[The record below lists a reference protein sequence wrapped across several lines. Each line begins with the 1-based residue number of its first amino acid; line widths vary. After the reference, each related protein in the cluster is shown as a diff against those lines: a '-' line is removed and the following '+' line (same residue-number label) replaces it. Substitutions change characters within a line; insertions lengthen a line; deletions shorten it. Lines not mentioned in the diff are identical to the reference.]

1 METLENVMETL
12 DKDFSW
18 FASNPNILNNDYA
31 DKVKPFYERAGKPF
45 YNLSLDYNTMTKD
58 SKFRFL
64 LIDEGEDKVF
74 APYKVIQLMK
84 TKQIRFFGFPISE
97 ISNKANEQK
106 VFDALKKLPFVK
118 FVFSEKISGASR
130 QTEYDDYFYEL
141 DNPKFA
147 TSRYRSKNYIN
158 KLLANPD
165 VQIAF
170 TQAPYNAAFQEL
182 RKAWKEGMEARGSKV
197 SPVSDRCFTN
207 IINSRN
213 KNLRFI
219 SVFYKGK
226 LLSLQVFLLK
236 EAYADLLYI
245 HHLWKGEEKRILSN
259 IVEIQKYLS
268 WKFLFEQGVER
279 VYLAGCR
286 PTEHR
291 LLKHKQRTCDGRI
304 EYYLL

>member
-1 METLENVMETL
+1 MEIQDN
-12 DKDFSW
+12 FRW
-18 FASNPNILNNDYA
+18 FASNRNILNNDYA
-31 DKVKPFYERAGKPF
+31 DKIKKFYERIDKPF
-45 YNLSLDYNTMTKD
+45 YNLSLDYNTMTKE

-64 LIDEGEDKVF
+64 LISIGDDKVF

-97 ISNKANEQK
+97 SNNKSNECK
-106 VFDALKKLPFVK
+106 FFEALKKLPFVK
-118 FVFSEKISGASR
+118 FVFTERISGASR
-130 QTEYDDYFYEL
+130 LPEYDDYFYDL

-158 KLLANPD
+158 KLLANKD

-170 TQAPYNAAFQEL
+170 TESPYSAAFQEL
-182 RKAWKEGMEARGSKV
+182 RKAWKLGMEARGSKV
-197 SPVSDRCFTN
+197 STASDRCFTN

-226 LLSLQVFLLK
+226 LLSLQVFLLN
-236 EAYADLLYI
+236 EVYADLLYI
-245 HHLWKGEEKRILSN
+245 HHLWMGEEKGILSN

-268 WKFLFEQGVER
+268 WKFLFEQGIKR
-279 VYLAGCR
+279 IYLAGCR

-291 LLKHKQRTCDGRI
+291 LLKHKQRTCDGSI

>member
-1 METLENVMETL
+1 MEIQDN
-12 DKDFSW
+12 FRW
-18 FASNPNILNNDYA
+18 FASNMNMLNNDYA
-31 DKVKPFYERAGKPF
+31 DKIKQFYERIDKPF
-45 YNLSLDYNTMTKD
+45 YNLSLDYNTMTKE

-64 LIDEGEDKVF
+64 LISIGEDKVF

-97 ISNKANEQK
+97 SKNESNERK
-106 VFDALKKLPFVK
+106 VFEALKKMPFVK
-118 FVFSEKISGASR
+118 FVFTERISGASR
-130 QTEYDDYFYEL
+130 LTEYDDYFYDL
-141 DNPKFA
+141 DNPKFE

-158 KLLANPD
+158 KLFTNKD

-170 TQAPYNAAFQEL
+170 TESPYSAAFQEL
-182 RKAWKEGMEARGSKV
+182 RKAWKLGMEARGSKV
-197 SPVSDRCFTN
+197 STASDRCFTN

-226 LLSLQVFLLK
+226 LLSLQVFLIH
-236 EAYADLLYI
+236 EVYSDLLYI
-245 HHLWKGEEKRILSN
+245 HHLWAGEEKGILSN

-268 WKFLFEQGVER
+268 WKFLFERGIKR
-279 VYLAGCR
+279 IYLAGCR

-304 EYYLL
+304 EYYIL

>member
-1 METLENVMETL
+1 MEIQDN
-12 DKDFSW
+12 FHW
-18 FASNPNILNNDYA
+18 FASNRNMLNNDYA
-31 DKVKPFYERAGKPF
+31 DKLKQFYERIDKPF
-45 YNLSLDYNTMTKD
+45 YNLSLDYNTMTKER
-58 SKFRFL
+58 KFRFL
-64 LIDEGEDKVF
+64 LISIGEDNVF

-97 ISNKANEQK
+97 SKNESNAHK
-106 VFDALKKLPFVK
+106 VFEALKKLPFVK
-118 FVFSEKISGASR
+118 FVFTERISGASR
-130 QTEYDDYFYEL
+130 LTEYDDYFYDL

-158 KLLANPD
+158 KLFASQD

-170 TQAPYNAAFQEL
+170 TESPYSAAFQEL
-182 RKAWKEGMEARGSKV
+182 RKEWKLGMEARGSKV
-197 SPVSDRCFTN
+197 STSSDRCFTN

-219 SVFYKGK
+219 SVFYKCK
-226 LLSLQVFLLK
+226 LLSLQVFLLNDS
-236 EAYADLLYI
+236 YADLLYI
-245 HHLWKGEEKRILSN
+245 HHLWAGEEKGILRN

-268 WKFLFEQGVER
+268 WKFLFEQGVKR
-279 VYLAGCR
+279 IYLAGCR

-291 LLKHKQRTCDGRI
+291 LLKHKQRTCDGKI

>member
-1 METLENVMETL
+1 MEIQDN
-12 DKDFSW
+12 FRW
-18 FASNPNILNNDYA
+18 FASNMNMLNNDYA
-31 DKVKPFYERAGKPF
+31 DKIKQFYERIDKPF
-45 YNLSLDYNTMTKD
+45 YNLSLDYNTMTKE

-64 LIDEGEDKVF
+64 LISIGDDKVF

-97 ISNKANEQK
+97 SKNESNERK
-106 VFDALKKLPFVK
+106 VFEALKKMPFIK
-118 FVFSEKISGASR
+118 FVFTERISGASR
-130 QTEYDDYFYEL
+130 LPEYDDYLYDL

-158 KLLANPD
+158 KLLSNPD

-170 TQAPYNAAFQEL
+170 TESPYNAAFQEL
-182 RKAWKEGMEARGSKV
+182 RKAWKLGMEARGSKV
-197 SPVSDRCFTN
+197 STSSDRCFTN

-219 SVFYKGK
+219 SVFYKDK
-226 LLSLQVFLLK
+226 LLSLQVFLIH
-236 EAYADLLYI
+236 EVYADLLYI
-245 HHLWKGEEKRILSN
+245 HHLWMGEEKGILSN

-268 WKFLFEQGVER
+268 WKFLFEQGIKR
-279 VYLAGCR
+279 IYLAGCR

-291 LLKHKQRTCDGRI
+291 LLKHKQRICDGKI